1 MPALNFGCRECGPG
15 LDGSANPNVKDC
27 YHEDQEQ
34 VEDLDRSMDDRP
46 GGPPQQQVAQA
57 SPTRRGAR

>member
-1 MPALNFGCRECGPG
+1 
-15 LDGSANPNVKDC
+15 VKDC

-46 GGPPQQQVAQA
+46 GGPPQQQAAQA